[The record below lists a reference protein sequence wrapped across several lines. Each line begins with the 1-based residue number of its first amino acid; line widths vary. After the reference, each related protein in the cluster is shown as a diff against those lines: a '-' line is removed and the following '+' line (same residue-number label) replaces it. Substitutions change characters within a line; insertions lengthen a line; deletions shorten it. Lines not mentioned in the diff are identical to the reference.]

1 MFNSLDV
8 LQTAMD
14 MARHAGARQA
24 VTAANLANADTPGY
38 RARSIAPFSEVYDSA
53 PTGGLHRTRPG
64 HLSTGQGFGSAA
76 RPEFTDADP
85 APNGNSVSIE
95 QEMLS
100 AVEIG
105 REHSRALTI
114 YQHSLEVLRLSIGR
128 R

>member
-1 MFNSLDV
+1 MTDFSDSLQMSV
-8 LQTAMD
+8 SGMRAQAMRLRLV
-14 MARHAGARQA
+14 AE
-24 VTAANLANADTPGY
+24 NIANADTPGY